1 MYLGMNRDSPWL
13 SQQGE
18 GNTSTNMWKG
28 EGVPVSQGANTV
40 EGLINMFSVSL
51 DAHDSCACT

>member
-1 MYLGMNRDSPWL
+1 MNRDSSWL

-28 EGVPVSQGANTV
+28 EGAPVSQGANRV
-40 EGLINMFSVSL
+40 EGLINWFSVSL
-51 DAHDSCACT
+51 Y